1 MSNEIKRSRNN
12 QLALRLSDN
21 EMKMFNKKQS
31 ASGLSKTDFLVK
43 LLKNSVI
50 KVYCFNDTIKIMFNE
65 LRKIGVNMNQIAYL
79 ANIGRDYE
87 FKSEL
92 ARMSEAYF
100 SVMDRLKSFLEKPLV
115 NAYIIDE
122 VPQKTNPLGDG

>member
-1 MSNEIKRSRNN
+1 MSNKIKRSRNN

-21 EMKMFNKKQS
+21 EMEMFNKKQS
-31 ASGLSKTDFLVK
+31 ASKLSKTDFLVK

-50 KVYCFNDTIKIMFNE
+50 KVYCFNDTIKIVFNE
-65 LRKIGVNMNQIAYL
+65 LRKIGVNLNQIAYL

-122 VPQKTNPLGDG
+122 VPQKINPLGDD

>member
-1 MSNEIKRSRNN
+1 MSNKIKRSRNN

-21 EMKMFNKKQS
+21 EMEMFNKKQS
-31 ASGLSKTDFLVK
+31 ASGLNKTDFLVK

-65 LRKIGVNMNQIAYL
+65 LRKIGVNLNQIAYL

-115 NAYIIDE
+115 NAYIVDE
-122 VPQKTNPLGDG
+122 VPPKNKPDWR

>member
-1 MSNEIKRSRNN
+1 MSNKIKRSRNN

-21 EMKMFNKKQS
+21 EMEMFNKKQS
-31 ASGLSKTDFLVK
+31 ASKLSKTDFLLK

-50 KVYCFNDTIKIMFNE
+50 KVYCFNDTIKIVFNE
-65 LRKIGVNMNQIAYL
+65 LRKIGVNLNQIAYL

-122 VPQKTNPLGDG
+122 VPQKTNPLGDD

>member
-1 MSNEIKRSRNN
+1 MSNKIKRSRNN

-21 EMKMFNKKQS
+21 EMEMFNKKQS
-31 ASGLSKTDFLVK
+31 ASKLSKTDFLVK

-50 KVYCFNDTIKIMFNE
+50 KVYCFNDTIKIVFNE
-65 LRKIGVNMNQIAYL
+65 LRKIGVNLNQIAYL

-100 SVMDRLKSFLEKPLV
+100 SVMDRLKNFLEKPLV

-122 VPQKTNPLGDG
+122 IPQITNPLGDD